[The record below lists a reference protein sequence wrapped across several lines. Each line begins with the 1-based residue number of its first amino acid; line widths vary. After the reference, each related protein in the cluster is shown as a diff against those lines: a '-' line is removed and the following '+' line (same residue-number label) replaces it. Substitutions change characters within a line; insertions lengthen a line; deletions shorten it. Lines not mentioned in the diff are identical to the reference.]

1 MSEDETRLRKSYSQQ
16 NEEENNMDIKTV
28 FTEVWHAGWTFSKA
42 MFFSFATG
50 TPVGYNDPRVNSR
63 VAPNPSD
70 PIELEAENSFA
81 TSDSNGYDYQVYD
94 VFNPANGIPVIN
106 PATGL
111 PMADG
116 IDSVDVYG
124 NPYGSDMSYGWSH
137 RHHG

>member
-1 MSEDETRLRKSYSQQ
+1 M
-16 NEEENNMDIKTV
+16 NIKTV

-81 TSDSNGYDYQVYD
+81 TSDSNGYEYQVY
-94 VFNPANGIPVIN
+94 GVIN

-111 PMADG
+111 PMAYG
-116 IDSVDVYG
+116 IYSVDVNG
-124 NPYGSDMSYGWSH
+124 NPYGSDLGYYDRS
-137 RHHG
+137 RLHHG

>member
-28 FTEVWHAGWTFSKA
+28 FAEVWHAGWTFSKA

-124 NPYGSDMSYGWSH
+124 NPYGSDMSYGRSH

>member
-1 MSEDETRLRKSYSQQ
+1 M
-16 NEEENNMDIKTV
+16 NIKTV

-124 NPYGSDMSYGWSH
+124 NPYGSDLGYYDRS
-137 RHHG
+137 RLHHG